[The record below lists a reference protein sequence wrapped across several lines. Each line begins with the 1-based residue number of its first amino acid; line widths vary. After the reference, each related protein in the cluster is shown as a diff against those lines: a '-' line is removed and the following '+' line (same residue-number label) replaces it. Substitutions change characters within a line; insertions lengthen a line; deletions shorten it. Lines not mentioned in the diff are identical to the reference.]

1 MAYHI
6 FTLRKLMLTN
16 QMNNVNMQMM
26 NVQFRRDAV
35 EERLMDLWEQYYG
48 TEGTDTDDGFDID
61 EIRPEKAQKD
71 SELTDDQKNK
81 LKLEIREAQS
91 EENKLDQY
99 LKKLETQY
107 SEAQTELQSVEK
119 QEAQALQAST
129 PKYGGVTQQ

>member
-35 EERLMDLWEQYYG
+35 EEHLLELWDQYYG
-48 TEGTDTDDGFDID
+48 NVGADAEDGLELDELRPAGTE
-61 EIRPEKAQKD
+61 D
-71 SELTDDQKNK
+71 SELTDDEKDK
-81 LKLEIREAQS
+81 LKLEIRKAQS

-107 SEAQTELQSVEK
+107 SEAQTELQNVEK
-119 QEAQALQAST
+119 QEAQALQMSV
-129 PKYGGVTQQ
+129 PKYGGVAQQ